1 MILVFLIEMAE
12 DKGAWTGELPRDEGG
27 LPGSESGLAEA
38 VELLRSKGLNN
49 REIVKEILKRD
60 INVSLDE
67 LSQILSMEKTEL
79 GLIKGPISKAAKKAA
94 EKLKAGEKGEGG
106 APKEEDKSLLK
117 GEVDTN
123 QILRRMLE
131 HPDVPAKV
139 RDDIMLLAEDTPGG
153 IHPQALV
160 GILLGYKGITQ
171 NLANFLA
178 MRYNMALTKA
188 TQEGKIQSWPVNPSM
203 MGMGQG
209 SQSGWGG
216 MGWGNQGWGQ
226 PPPGFGGQQTMGQ
239 QPWGG
244 QPGYGY
250 GPGGYTER
258 DISRLRQD
266 WDKEKKLE
274 SLERSVADLVKDLPN
289 TIRNA
294 MPQVEGQYEEVTEYI
309 DKHGNL
315 CGDPEK
321 AFSLRSIRRPI
332 TSAPRESADVRDL
345 KEKVDSLTKS
355 LQDKTIGDLEKSIK
369 ALADKVDSVGKRP
382 EESPEVR
389 ELKTQLDQTRSSVT
403 ELKETMASK
412 ERETLMAKIDSLEDR
427 ISSYSR
433 TAGEWKT
440 DEAKLIASELGEIG
454 GIVKEIAKK
463 DRMGLVREI
472 IVPESSKPPTEEAA
486 GEEERGGIIDGLR
499 KHGFT
504 ARIIER

>member
-1 MILVFLIEMAE
+1 MAE
-12 DKGAWTGELPRDEGG
+12 DKVPWAGELPSSEGG

-106 APKEEDKSLLK
+106 APKEEDKGLLR
-117 GEVDTN
+117 GEVDAN
-123 QILRRMLE
+123 QILGRMLE

-188 TQEGKIQSWPVNPSM
+188 SQEGKIQSWPINPSM

-209 SQSGWGG
+209 SQFGWGG

-226 PPPGFGGQQTMGQ
+226 PLPGFGGPQTMGQ
-239 QPWGG
+239 QPVWGG

-250 GPGGYTER
+250 GGVQGPGGYTER
-258 DISRLRQD
+258 DILRLRQD

-274 SLERSVADLVKDLPN
+274 NLEKSLADLVKDLPN
-289 TIRNA
+289 TIKNA
-294 MPQVEGQYEEVTEYI
+294 IPQVEGQYEEVTEYI
-309 DKHGNL
+309 DKNGNL
-315 CGDPEK
+315 CSDPEK
-321 AFSLRSIRRPI
+321 AYSLRLIRRPI
-332 TSAPRESADVRDL
+332 TSAPRESSDVREL
-345 KEKVDSLTKS
+345 KEKVDSLQKS

-369 ALADKVDSVGKRP
+369 ALAEKVDSVGKRP

-389 ELKTQLDQTRSSVT
+389 ELKAQLDQTRSSVT
-403 ELKETMASK
+403 ELKETIASK
-412 ERETLMAKIDSLEDR
+412 ERENLMAKIDSLEDR
-427 ISSYSR
+427 ISHYST

-472 IVPESSKPPTEEAA
+472 IVPESSKPPLEEAA

-504 ARIIER
+504 ARIIERK

>member
-1 MILVFLIEMAE
+1 MNLSGEKAPWE
-12 DKGAWTGELPRDEGG
+12 GELPPVEG
-27 LPGSESGLAEA
+27 PGSESGIAE
-38 VELLRSKGLNN
+38 VFEFLRTKGMTDQQIIF
-49 REIVKEILKRD
+49 EIFKRD
-60 INVSLDE
+60 INADVKEIQKMTGLD
-67 LSQILSMEKTEL
+67 SMVIGRMKGTVTRTKKKEEKE
-79 GLIKGPISKAAKKAA
+79 KA
-94 EKLKAGEKGEGG
+94 KAGEKGEGG
-106 APKEEDKSLLK
+106 APGEEEEGLLK
-117 GEVDTN
+117 GGVDAN
-123 QILRRMLE
+123 RILVRILD

-153 IHPQALV
+153 IHPQALI
-160 GILLGYKGITQ
+160 GIILGYKGISQ
-171 NLANFLA
+171 NLANFVA
-178 MRYNMALTKA
+178 MRYTMALTKA
-188 TQEGKIQSWPVNPSM
+188 TQEGKIQQWPINPSM

-209 SQSGWGG
+209 QQSVWGG
-216 MGWGNQGWGQ
+216 MGWGQ
-226 PPPGFGGQQTMGQ
+226 PLPGFGGPQTMGQ
-239 QPWGG
+239 QPVWGG

-250 GPGGYTER
+250 GGIQGPGGYTER

-289 TIRNA
+289 TIKNA

-332 TSAPRESADVRDL
+332 TSAPRESTDVREL
-345 KEKVDSLTKS
+345 KEKVDSLQKS

-369 ALADKVDSVGKRP
+369 SLADKVDSVGKRP

-389 ELKTQLDQTRSSVT
+389 ELKAQLDQMRSSVT

-412 ERETLMAKIDSLEDR
+412 ERETLMAKIDNLEDR

-433 TAGEWKT
+433 TTGEWKT

-472 IVPESSKPPTEEAA
+472 IVPSESSKPPTEEAA

-504 ARIIER
+504 ARIIERK

>member
-1 MILVFLIEMAE
+1 M
-12 DKGAWTGELPRDEGG
+12 GE
-27 LPGSESGLAEA
+27 GSESGLAEA
-38 VELLRSKGLNN
+38 VKLLRGKGMDPAQIA
-49 REIVKEILKRD
+49 REIFIRD
-60 INVSLDE
+60 INVDIGE
-67 LSQILSMEKTEL
+67 LSEQL
-79 GLIKGPISKAAKKAA
+79 GMDRMALGRIKGPLSKTKKKEEREAKEAT
-94 EKLKAGEKGEGG
+94 EKEEKGEGG
-106 APKEEDKSLLK
+106 THEEEGKGLLR
-117 GEVDTN
+117 GEVDAN

-139 RDDIMLLAEDTPGG
+139 KDDIILLAEDTPGG
-153 IHPQALV
+153 VHPQALV
-160 GILLGYKGITQ
+160 GILLGYRGITQ

-188 TQEGKIQSWPVNPSM
+188 SQEGKIQSWPINPSM

-216 MGWGNQGWGQ
+216 MGWSNQGWGPQ
-226 PPPGFGGQQTMGQ
+226 PGFGGQQ
-239 QPWGG
+239 QPANQGWGS
-244 QPGYGY
+244 QPSGFV
-250 GPGGYTER
+250 GYTER

-274 SLERSVADLVKDLPN
+274 NLERSLADLVKDLPN
-289 TIRNA
+289 TIKNA

-309 DKHGNL
+309 DKNGNL

-332 TSAPRESADVRDL
+332 TSAPRESADVREL

-355 LQDKTIGDLEKSIK
+355 LQDKTIGNLEKSIK
-369 ALADKVDSVGKRP
+369 DLSDKVDSVGKRP
-382 EESPEVR
+382 EESPE
-389 ELKTQLDQTRSSVT
+389 LKEIRAQLEHTRSTVS
-403 ELKETMASK
+403 EMKETMVTK
-412 ERETLMAKIDSLEDR
+412 EREVLLNRIDGLEDR

-463 DRMGLVREI
+463 DRIGLVREI

-486 GEEERGGIIDGLR
+486 GEEERGGIINGLR
-499 KHGFT
+499 KHGLT
-504 ARIIER
+504 ARIIERK